1 MREERHREE
10 RERDRVERERGERR
24 EREERERGERE
35 RRERERERREREEI
49 RESGEREK
57 EGGRERG
64 EREREKDVRFIQN
77 KSRHCFGPTPKPQTP
92 NPNPRRGK
100 TALRQTR
107 GFDQNPRVW
116 RNVGF
121 APPPAGRR
129 GFPGKPAGLVS
140 RSFEIA
146 FPERVLKKRMVWS
159 YVGFC

>member
-1 MREERHREE
+1 MIGK
-10 RERDRVERERGERR
+10 DAAK
-24 EREERERGERE
+24 
-35 RRERERERREREEI
+35 
-49 RESGEREK
+49 EK
-57 EGGRERG
+57 
-64 EREREKDVRFIQN
+64 
-77 KSRHCFGPTPKPQTP
+77 KS
-92 NPNPRRGK
+92 K
-100 TALRQTR
+100 TTNAALRQTR